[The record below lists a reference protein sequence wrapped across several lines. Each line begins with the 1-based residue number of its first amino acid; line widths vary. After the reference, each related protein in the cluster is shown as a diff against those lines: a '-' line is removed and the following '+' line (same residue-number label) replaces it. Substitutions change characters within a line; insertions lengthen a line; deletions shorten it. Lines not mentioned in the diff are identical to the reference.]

1 MEEDSGAPLN
11 RSLLEA
17 YVRAFREAAAVYQ
30 IPGHPDLNAALRLP
44 GMLAS
49 AAVEGLGEHVS
60 RALLET
66 AEEAAAL
73 LHAFRERE
81 GGVIAQDL
89 HERCRVVCTLADR
102 MQEIRP
108 GAVPAFHKRLREKL
122 AELLNGAAIEPQR
135 LAQEAAFLADRSDI
149 SEE

>member
-66 AEEAAAL
+66 AEEAVAL
-73 LHAFRERE
+73 LNAFRER
-81 GGVIAQDL
+81 GGDVIAQDL
-89 HERCRVVCTLADR
+89 PERCRRVCTPADR
-102 MQEIRP
+102 
-108 GAVPAFHKRLREKL
+108 L
-122 AELLNGAAIEPQR
+122 AESPTRAGPASHQ
-135 LAQEAAFLADRSDI
+135 
-149 SEE
+149 